1 MQDAAQSDAAAQ
13 LVRLEVGADVG
24 ALGVAVI
31 RLDRPPVN
39 AMNAAMQDQ
48 LHAVALE
55 AAARDDVRAVVI
67 YGGPRSFAAGAD
79 VKEMAAMTHADM
91 LARAAP
97 LQAAFT
103 AVADIPKPVIA
114 AITGYAL
121 GGGCELALAADI
133 RFCADGALLGQ
144 PEMLLGVI
152 PGGGGTQRLTRL
164 IGPAR
169 AKELIFT
176 GRMVDADEA
185 LRFGLVD
192 KVLPSDQVYGAAI
205 AWAAQFADAP
215 ALALQAAKRVI
226 DLATATDL
234 ATGLAA
240 ERSAFAALFD
250 TQDRTIGM
258 QSFIE
263 SGPGKAKFLGR

>member
-1 MQDAAQSDAAAQ
+1 
-13 LVRLEVGADVG
+13 
-24 ALGVAVI
+24 
-31 RLDRPPVN
+31 
-39 AMNAAMQDQ
+39 MQDQ
-48 LHAVALE
+48 VYAVALE

-67 YGGPRSFAAGAD
+67 YGGQRAFAAGAD
-79 VKEMAAMTHADM
+79 VKEMAAMSHADM

-133 RFCADGALLGQ
+133 RFCADDAKLGQ
-144 PEMLLGVI
+144 PEILLGVI

-176 GRMVDADEA
+176 GRIVEADEA
-185 LRFGLVD
+185 LRLGLVD
-192 KVLPSDQVYGAAI
+192 RVLPSSAVYEAAV
-205 AWAAQFADAP
+205 AWAAQFADGP
-215 ALALQAAKRVI
+215 ALALKAAKRAI
-226 DLATATDL
+226 DLATAADL
-234 ATGLAA
+234 TTGLAA

-250 TQDRTIGM
+250 THDRTIGM
-258 QSFIE
+258 QSFVE
-263 SGPGKAKFLGR
+263 SGPGKAKFVGD

>member
-1 MQDAAQSDAAAQ
+1 MQDHEQSGGQ
-13 LVRLEVGADVG
+13 RFVRLEMSAPGVGT
-24 ALGVAVI
+24 I

-39 AMNAAMQDQ
+39 AMNAATQDQ
-48 LHAVALE
+48 IHAAALE

-67 YGGPRSFAAGAD
+67 YGGPRSFAAGVD
-79 VKEMAAMTHADM
+79 VKEMAAMSHAEM
-91 LARAAP
+91 LARVVP
-97 LQAAFT
+97 MQAAFT
-103 AVADIPKPVIA
+103 AVADIAKPVIA

-133 RFCADGALLGQ
+133 RFCADDAKLGQ

-152 PGGGGTQRLTRL
+152 PGAGGTQRLARL

-176 GRMVDADEA
+176 GRTIDAHEA
-185 LRFGLVD
+185 ARLGLVD
-192 KVLPSDQVYGAAI
+192 RVLPSDQVYEAAVE
-205 AWAAQFADAP
+205 WAAQFADGP
-215 ALALQAAKRVI
+215 ALALAAAKRTI
-226 DLATATDL
+226 DQGMASDLAA
-234 ATGLAA
+234 GLAA
-240 ERSAFAALFD
+240 ERAAFAAMFA

-263 SGPGKAKFLGR
+263 SGPGKAHFTGH